1 MSTYVLNTIAFKK
14 DLDNGVSQSRLVEKV
29 KQLGF
34 DAIEIR
40 NEFLNGSKNERLAIA
55 KEAQKL
61 GLEVFYSVND
71 VLVTGDHLN
80 NKALDY
86 VTEMRE
92 LNSSHL
98 KLNIGSLSDISK
110 EELLKGLAAILDG
123 QFEIA
128 VENNQTLADSSLAI
142 TKKFFEI
149 IQDAGIKDVHYCF
162 DIANWIWL
170 DTDVDQ
176 AADDLKQF
184 TTYLHLKN
192 AVRDQG
198 ELKTVPLEDGDLNWR
213 ALIKKFPFA
222 HDFGLE
228 YAGDAETIA
237 NELGLVKEA
246 TK

>member
-86 VTEMRE
+86 VTEMKE

-110 EELLKGLAAILDG
+110 NELIEGLKSVLDG
-123 QFEIA
+123 QFEIN
-128 VENNQTLADSSLAI
+128 VENNQTLADSSLAV

-149 IQDAGIKDVHYCF
+149 IQDTDIQDIHYCF
-162 DIANWIWL
+162 DIANWIWMGI
-170 DTDVDQ
+170 DVEQ
-176 AADDLKQF
+176 VAEELKQV

-192 AVRDQG
+192 AAKVQD
-198 ELKTVPLEDGDLNWR
+198 ELTTVPLEDGDLDWR
-213 ALIKKFPFA
+213 SLVKEFTNAKV
-222 HDFGLE
+222 FGLE
-228 YAGDAETIA
+228 YAGEPQTIA
-237 NELGLVKEA
+237 NELKLVKEI

>member
-86 VTEMRE
+86 VTEMKE

-149 IQDAGIKDVHYCF
+149 IQDAGIKDIHYCF
-162 DIANWIWL
+162 DIA
-170 DTDVDQ
+170 
-176 AADDLKQF
+176 
-184 TTYLHLKN
+184 
-192 AVRDQG
+192 
-198 ELKTVPLEDGDLNWR
+198 
-213 ALIKKFPFA
+213 
-222 HDFGLE
+222 
-228 YAGDAETIA
+228 
-237 NELGLVKEA
+237 
-246 TK
+246 